1 MLSHFLSA
9 VCRALELSVLVLPI
23 LVLGSCG
30 ESPPEPAP
38 VPDRPPN
45 IILILADDLGY
56 GDLGSYGQAEIQ
68 TPELDRMAAEGV
80 RFTDFY
86 AGSTVC
92 APSRSVLMTGLHMG
106 HTPVR
111 GNADREI
118 QTLAPDDLTVAEV
131 LQSHG
136 YATGLY
142 GKWGLGDEGNTGRPN
157 DQGFDEFFGY
167 LNQVHAHNYYPEFL
181 WRNEGRVELAN
192 EVELAPEAYMDF
204 HGGVARKREQYS
216 HDLILDEALG
226 FIERKRAQPF
236 FLFLALTIPHANN
249 EADRVDWAHGQ
260 EVPDYGRYAD
270 KDWPEEQKGTAAMI
284 SRMDE
289 GIGRLRD
296 RLEEL
301 GIDRETVVLF
311 SSDNGPHAEGG
322 NDPAFFDSNGPLRG
336 IKRDL
341 YEGGI
346 RVPLIAW
353 GPGFVPS
360 GITSDHIGYFGDFIA
375 TAAELAGTEV
385 PEGLDSVSLA
395 PVLSGR
401 SEDQEQHEFLYWEFY
416 EHGSAQAVRADHWKA
431 VRRPAFTGEIQ
442 LFDLEADIGEVDD
455 IADQHPDVVAHMS
468 AIMKGAHVPDPRW
481 IPRTDAAGLKEE

>member
-1 MLSHFLSA
+1 MSHHSLTAACHVSRSF
-9 VCRALELSVLVLPI
+9 VLVLPL
-23 LVLGSCG
+23 LVLGSCV
-30 ESPPEPAP
+30 ESTPEPAP
-38 VPDRPPN
+38 GPDRPPN

-56 GDLGSYGQAEIQ
+56 GDLGSFGQAEIK
-68 TPELDRMAAEGV
+68 TPELDRMAAEGIL
-80 RFTDFY
+80 FTDFY

-92 APSRSVLMTGLHMG
+92 APSRSVLMTGLHTG

-131 LQSHG
+131 LRRHG
-136 YATGLY
+136 YATGLF

-181 WRNEGRVELAN
+181 WRNEERVELTN
-192 EVELAPEAYMDF
+192 EVELAPAAYMDF
-204 HGGVARKREQYS
+204 HGGVAREREQYS
-216 HDLILDEALG
+216 HDLILDEALD
-226 FIERKRAQPF
+226 FIERRREEPF

-260 EVPDYGRYAD
+260 EVPDYGRYVD
-270 KDWPEEQKGTAAMI
+270 RDWPEVQKGTAAMI

-296 RLEEL
+296 RLQEL
-301 GIDRETVVLF
+301 GIDRETVVFF

-322 NDPAFFDSNGPLRG
+322 NDADFFDSNGPLRG

-346 RVPLIAW
+346 RVPMIAW
-353 GPGFVPS
+353 GPGLVSS
-360 GITSDHIGYFGDFIA
+360 GLTSRHVGYFGDFMA
-375 TAAELAGTEV
+375 TAAELAGAEI
-385 PEGLDSVSLA
+385 PEGLDSVSLV
-395 PVLSGR
+395 PVLTGR
-401 SEDQEQHEFLYWEFY
+401 PEEQGRHEFLYWEFY
-416 EHGSAQAVRADHWKA
+416 EHGSAQAVRAVRWKA
-431 VRRPAFTGEIQ
+431 VRQPAFTGEIQ
-442 LFDLEADIGEVDD
+442 LFDLEADIGEANDV
-455 IADQHPDVVAHMS
+455 ADQHPDVVAKMRT
-468 AIMKGAHVPDPRW
+468 IMNQAHVPDPHWARH
-481 IPRTDAAGLKEE
+481 

>member
-1 MLSHFLSA
+1 LFT
-9 VCRALELSVLVLPI
+9 LP
-23 LVLGSCG
+23 LLLLGGCG
-30 ESPPEPAP
+30 RSSPEPTP
-38 VPDRPPN
+38 SPDRSPN

-56 GDLGSYGQAEIQ
+56 GDLGSYGQAQIQ
-68 TPELDRMAAEGV
+68 TPELDRLAAEGV

-92 APSRSVLMTGLHMG
+92 APSRSVLMTGLHAG

-111 GNADREI
+111 GNAGPDV

-131 LQSHG
+131 LQAQG
-136 YATGLY
+136 YATGLF

-181 WRNEGRVELAN
+181 WRNEDRVELAN
-192 EVELAPEAYMDF
+192 EVELAPEAYMSF

-216 HDLILDEALG
+216 HDLIMEEALD
-226 FIERKRAQPF
+226 FIERKREVPF
-236 FLFLALTIPHANN
+236 FVFLALTIPHANN

-270 KDWPEEQKGTAAMI
+270 RDWPEEQKGTAAMI

-289 GIGRLRD
+289 SIGRLRE

-301 GIDRETVVLF
+301 GIDRETVVFF

-353 GPGFVPS
+353 GPGTVPS
-360 GITSDHIGYFGDFIA
+360 GITSNHIGYFGDFMA
-375 TAAELAGTEV
+375 TAAELAGADL
-385 PEGLDSVSLA
+385 PAGLDSVSLV
-395 PVLSGR
+395 PVLTNR
-401 SEDQEQHEFLYWEFY
+401 PEAQPQHDFLYWEFY
-416 EHGSAQAVRADHWKA
+416 ERGSAQAARADHWKA
-431 VRRPAFTGEIQ
+431 VRRPAFSGEIE
-442 LFDLEADIGEVDD
+442 LYDLAQDVGEANDL
-455 IADQHPDVVAHMS
+455 AKQHPDIVTGME
-468 AIMKGAHVPDPRW
+468 AIMTQAHVPDPRW
-481 IPRTDAAGLKEE
+481 SVRTEAAGLKEE